1 MISSIRAVK
10 GGREGPA
17 PQTTLGALRSWVRE
31 RAPGTMSNSCVRQQS
46 EPTLQ
51 VPIQPCAAPDMGVGA
66 TRGVDTGSHAGC
78 GRRSHTGR
86 GHGSH
91 TVRGHREPHWTWV
104 LRDKQDVDAGA
115 TRDVDVGAAR
125 DMDAGA
131 TRDVDVGA
139 AWDMDTGATRGV
151 DVGAMW
157 DMDTGAT
164 RDVDVGATW
173 DMDAGATRD
182 VDVGA
187 MWDMDAGAMRDVDV
201 GAPWDM
207 DAGATRTWMWE
218 PCGTWMREP
227 RGTWM
232 WEPCGT
238 WTWEP
243 RGTWMLGDKQ
253 DVDSKSHA
261 GHGHGSRMGH
271 GYGSHVGRGRRSHTG
286 CGCWE
291 PRSPKGAHVEGSSA
305 TTDMQGKAAPR
316 RVQATMSPGAVGHH
330 PRCSSHRQ
338 SQGCL
343 VGTLSGTLGVRVQV
357 STG

>member
-1 MISSIRAVK
+1 
-10 GGREGPA
+10 
-17 PQTTLGALRSWVRE
+17 
-31 RAPGTMSNSCVRQQS
+31 MSNSCVRQQS

-187 MWDMDAGAMRDVDV
+187 MWDMDAGAMRDVD
-201 GAPWDM
+201 
-207 DAGATRTWMWE
+207 AGRNLLLPNRSDKPSATGPHHATSTHSGE
-218 PCGTWMREP
+218 ASPPCE
-227 RGTWM
+227 
-232 WEPCGT
+232 
-238 WTWEP
+238 
-243 RGTWMLGDKQ
+243 
-253 DVDSKSHA
+253 
-261 GHGHGSRMGH
+261 
-271 GYGSHVGRGRRSHTG
+271 GRGRPLDCEAPDHS
-286 CGCWE
+286 CG
-291 PRSPKGAHVEGSSA
+291 RGSSRVKPSDDIPA
-305 TTDMQGKAAPR
+305 KRQGPNQAAKAR
-316 RVQATMSPGAVGHH
+316 DD
-330 PRCSSHRQ
+330 
-338 SQGCL
+338 
-343 VGTLSGTLGVRVQV
+343 
-357 STG
+357 